1 MFVCKN
7 VGLLIIKSIHTFYV
21 HLFNYLFY
29 YNCGQME
36 GAGRAGIFQVGNL
49 QKSWANFSFF
59 KKSYYHFFFEELLVC
74 VCGYKVVYMCVGVRS
89 TTLLQ
94 FKVENAL
101 LRISFFR
108 FYWIG
113 FQKLKKSFFS
123 NFHTFSL
130 SLKNVQ
136 QLYKPILLWCKNH
149 TLFVLCQ
156 YRSERILLIFLFFA
170 SIFEIL

>member
-1 MFVCKN
+1 MWADGGRGEGRYILGGQLAKKLGQFFFFQKI
-7 VGLLIIKSIHTFYV
+7 LL
-21 HLFNYLFY
+21 L
-29 YNCGQME
+29 
-36 GAGRAGIFQVGNL
+36 
-49 QKSWANFSFF
+49 
-59 KKSYYHFFFEELLVC
+59 FFFEELLVC

-130 SLKNVQ
+130 SLKNV
-136 QLYKPILLWCKNH
+136 
-149 TLFVLCQ
+149 
-156 YRSERILLIFLFFA
+156 
-170 SIFEIL
+170 

>member
-1 MFVCKN
+1 MLWREGLAGGYYNNIVIIYFIIIVGRWRARGGQVYFRWATCKK
-7 VGLLIIKSIHTFYV
+7 VGPIFLFSKNLIII
-21 HLFNYLFY
+21 
-29 YNCGQME
+29 
-36 GAGRAGIFQVGNL
+36 
-49 QKSWANFSFF
+49 
-59 KKSYYHFFFEELLVC
+59 FFFEELLVC

-130 SLKNVQ
+130 SLKNV
-136 QLYKPILLWCKNH
+136 
-149 TLFVLCQ
+149 
-156 YRSERILLIFLFFA
+156 
-170 SIFEIL
+170 

>member
-1 MFVCKN
+1 VLWREGLAGGYYNNIIIIYFIIIVGRWRARGGQVYFRWATCKK
-7 VGLLIIKSIHTFYV
+7 VGPIFLFSKNLIII
-21 HLFNYLFY
+21 
-29 YNCGQME
+29 
-36 GAGRAGIFQVGNL
+36 
-49 QKSWANFSFF
+49 
-59 KKSYYHFFFEELLVC
+59 FFFEELLVC

-130 SLKNVQ
+130 SLKNV
-136 QLYKPILLWCKNH
+136 
-149 TLFVLCQ
+149 
-156 YRSERILLIFLFFA
+156 
-170 SIFEIL
+170 